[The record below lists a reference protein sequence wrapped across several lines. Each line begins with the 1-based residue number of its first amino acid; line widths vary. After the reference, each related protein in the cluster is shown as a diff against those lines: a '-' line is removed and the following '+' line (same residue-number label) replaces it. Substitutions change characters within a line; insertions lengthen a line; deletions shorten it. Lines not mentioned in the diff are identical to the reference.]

1 MCVRRRNTHTKSRRE
16 DSGAYDDEIRTQS
29 LGARIRAA
37 AAAAPTSR
45 SEKNE
50 KEQIAFFLLFPA
62 LARKSEVLGSTEK
75 EGENKIG
82 HKKH

>member
-1 MCVRRRNTHTKSRRE
+1 MPARSSDGERSDAGC
-16 DSGAYDDEIRTQS
+16 AYDDEIRTQS

-75 EGENKIG
+75 GRGKIR
-82 HKKH
+82 